1 MLFWIL
7 VVIFIVYYVTNKNKA
22 GSNKKGA
29 NPQAKGST
37 LYAEQNRPE
46 QPSQSRTAERT
57 YRTETRS
64 VTAAD
69 RARLEAYRV
78 QKAYKTQGSY
88 TAPVSGKQGSRTSS
102 AAASGKQGNRMST
115 VSAAGSGR
123 NAAGYPV
130 KQAGAQQKTD
140 ILSRA
145 QQNVKKYEADETLL
159 ELEQDHDH
167 TEQSARTISRE
178 EQAQKKAAHPHDAA
192 HVSAAVSEESE
203 SLLGTIED
211 LMVKGYDGKLSFERD
226 FVGEGMDMISRFT
239 VPDTFTGK
247 GAL

>member
-22 GSNKKGA
+22 GSNKKGT

-37 LYAEQNRPE
+37 LYAERNRTE
-46 QPSQSRTAERT
+46 LPSQSRTAERT

-88 TAPVSGKQGSRTSS
+88 TAPVSGKQGSRTS
-102 AAASGKQGNRMST
+102 ADST
-115 VSAAGSGR
+115 AGFGR
-123 NAAGYPV
+123 NAEGYPV
-130 KQAGAQQKTD
+130 KQTGTQQKTD

-145 QQNVKKYEADETLL
+145 QQNVKKYEADETLI
-159 ELEQDHDH
+159 ELEQDHRH
-167 TEQSARTISRE
+167 TEQSVRTVSLE
-178 EQAQKKAAHPHDAA
+178 EQEQKKAAHPHDAA

>member
-1 MLFWIL
+1 
-7 VVIFIVYYVTNKNKA
+7 VTNKNKA
-22 GSNKKGA
+22 GSNKKGTT
-29 NPQAKGST
+29 PQAKEST
-37 LYAEQNRPE
+37 LYAEQNRTK

-78 QKAYKTQGSY
+78 QKA
-88 TAPVSGKQGSRTSS
+88 A
-102 AAASGKQGNRMST
+102 
-115 VSAAGSGR
+115 
-123 NAAGYPV
+123 

-145 QQNVKKYEADETLL
+145 QQNVKKYEADETLI
-159 ELEQDHDH
+159 ELERDHDH

-192 HVSAAVSEESE
+192 HVSAAVGEESE
-203 SLLGTIED
+203 SLLGTLED

-247 GAL
+247 SAM

>member
-22 GSNKKGA
+22 GSNKKGT

-37 LYAEQNRPE
+37 LYAEQNRAK

-88 TAPVSGKQGSRTSS
+88 TAP
-102 AAASGKQGNRMST
+102 AA
-115 VSAAGSGR
+115 
-123 NAAGYPV
+123 
-130 KQAGAQQKTD
+130 AQQKTD

-145 QQNVKKYEADETLL
+145 QQNVKKYEADETLI
-159 ELEQDHDH
+159 ELEQDHSH
-167 TEQSARTISRE
+167 TEQSARTISLE
-178 EQAQKKAAHPHDAA
+178 EQQQKKAAHPHDAA
-192 HVSAAVSEESE
+192 HVSTVIGEESE

>member
-22 GSNKKGA
+22 GSNKKGT
-29 NPQAKGST
+29 NPQAKENT
-37 LYAEQNRPE
+37 LYAERNRAE

-57 YRTETRS
+57 YRSGPRS

-69 RARLEAYRV
+69 RARLEAYRA

-88 TAPVSGKQGSRTSS
+88 TAPAAASGKQGSRTS
-102 AAASGKQGNRMST
+102 T
-115 VSAAGSGR
+115 
-123 NAAGYPV
+123 AAGYPV
-130 KQAGAQQKTD
+130 KQTNAQQKTD

-145 QQNVKKYEADETLL
+145 QQNVKKYEADETLI

-178 EQAQKKAAHPHDAA
+178 EQQQKKAAHPHDAA

-239 VPDTFTGK
+239 VPDTFTGQST
-247 GAL
+247 L

>member
-7 VVIFIVYYVTNKNKA
+7 VIIFIVYYVTNKNKA

-29 NPQAKGST
+29 NPQAKGSA
-37 LYAEQNRPE
+37 LYAEQNRAK

-57 YRTETRS
+57 YRTGTRS
-64 VTAAD
+64 VTDAD

-88 TAPVSGKQGSRTSS
+88 TAPAAASGKQGSRTSM
-102 AAASGKQGNRMST
+102 AS
-115 VSAAGSGR
+115 
-123 NAAGYPV
+123 AAGYPV

-145 QQNVKKYEADETLL
+145 QQNVKKYEADETLI

-178 EQAQKKAAHPHDAA
+178 EQQQKKAAHPHDAA
-192 HVSAAVSEESE
+192 HVSAVIGEESE

-226 FVGEGMDMISRFT
+226 FVSEGMDMISRFT
-239 VPDTFTGK
+239 VPDTFTG
-247 GAL
+247 LF